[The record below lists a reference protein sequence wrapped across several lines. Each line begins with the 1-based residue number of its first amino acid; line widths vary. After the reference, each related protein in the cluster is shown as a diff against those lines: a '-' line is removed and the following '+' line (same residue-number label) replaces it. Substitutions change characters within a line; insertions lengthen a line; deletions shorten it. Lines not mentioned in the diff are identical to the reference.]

1 MQPNDISID
10 LYDLD
15 PATREFATEAAVTG
29 RRALFIRNGRPVGI
43 ILSYDEYLA
52 LKETIELFGDDVRRA
67 EIEEGAE
74 QVGRGEMMLPEDL
87 FVE

>member
-1 MQPNDISID
+1 MTQNETSMD

-15 PATREFATEAAVTG
+15 PATRALVTEAAVTG
-29 RRALFIRNGRPVGI
+29 RRALFVRNGRPVGI

-52 LKETIELFGDDVRRA
+52 LRETIDLIATKTLNA
-67 EIEEGAE
+67 EIEQGAA
-74 QVGRGEMMLPEDL
+74 QIARGEMMLPEDL